1 MPQRVMLAPP
11 EDVMVQCENLVKIYK
26 TNDVEVMALQGLDLT
41 VKRGELMGIVG
52 ASGSGK
58 STLLNMLGALDKPSA
73 GSLFVDGRDL
83 LKFDEKD
90 LIKYKRETVG
100 FVWQNNA
107 RNLIPYLTA
116 MQNVEMP
123 LLLSGHKNRR
133 ERAIELLDA
142 VGLAD
147 RKNSLLGQLSG
158 GEQQRVAIA
167 IALSN
172 NPSLLLADEPTGA
185 VDTRTAALVLDV
197 FKELN
202 RNMGVTIIIVTHD
215 TNLSKSI
222 DRVVAIR
229 DGRTSSEM
237 LRRKVQPL
245 SFDEIDKMNEQQRA
259 EHERLMQ
266 QHGTD
271 HEELVVIDR
280 AGRLQIPKE
289 YLEALGIKGG
299 DKVRVELEDGKI
311 SVYGSE
317 YNTHT

>member
-1 MPQRVMLAPP
+1 MPQRMMLAPP
-11 EDVMVQCENLVKIYK
+11 ENVMVQCENLVKIYK
-26 TNDVEVMALQGLDLT
+26 TTDVEVMALQGLDLT
-41 VKRGELMGIVG
+41 VERGELMGIVG

-73 GSLFVDGRDL
+73 GSLYVDGKDL

-116 MQNVEMP
+116 IQNVEMP

-133 ERAIELLDA
+133 QRAEELLDM
-142 VGLAD
+142 VGLSA

-185 VDTRTAALVLDV
+185 VDTKTDSLIRKAFSEEIPDTTKLIIAQRISSVQNADMIVVLDGG
-197 FKELN
+197 KIN
-202 RNMGVTIIIVTHD
+202 AIGTHD
-215 TNLSKSI
+215 ELLESNEIYKEVYYSQQKGDDTNAGS
-222 DRVVAIR
+222 
-229 DGRTSSEM
+229 
-237 LRRKVQPL
+237 
-245 SFDEIDKMNEQQRA
+245 DE
-259 EHERLMQ
+259 
-266 QHGTD
+266 
-271 HEELVVIDR
+271 
-280 AGRLQIPKE
+280 
-289 YLEALGIKGG
+289 
-299 DKVRVELEDGKI
+299 
-311 SVYGSE
+311 
-317 YNTHT
+317 